1 MNCFGRQLRPRGS
14 EARAALRSPLV
25 VFALPN
31 LGSRFM
37 TTNSTFWGTTW
48 HYNAI
53 LMPVLFLILFG
64 IIEFGSM
71 IWMQNDMTNAAREG
85 ARKAAVRGGTTAQA
99 ATTACGCLQGLGPT
113 FSITATR
120 ACTIPAG
127 ATTGVGEVTVNVVVN
142 KSSASLMNTF
152 FSFGSGNLTTSTWG
166 GQIGASVT
174 MRQEDNCSA
183 AETPGPTSCST
194 SGGTLSCN

>member
-1 MNCFGRQLRPRGS
+1 MS
-14 EARAALRSPLV
+14 ARAFAERWSSCLPELFWPTTAASRERSESGAALV
-25 VFALPN
+25 EF
-31 LGSRFM
+31 
-37 TTNSTFWGTTW
+37 T
-48 HYNAI
+48 I

-99 ATTACGCLQGLGPT
+99 ASTACGCLQGLGPT
-113 FSITATR
+113 FTITPTR

-142 KSSASLMNTF
+142 KSDASLMNTF
-152 FSFGSGNLTTSTWG
+152 FSFSGGNLTASTWG

-174 MRQEDNCSA
+174 MRQEDNCAA
-183 AETPGPTSCST
+183 AEAPGPTSCST
-194 SGGTLSCN
+194 AGGTLSCN